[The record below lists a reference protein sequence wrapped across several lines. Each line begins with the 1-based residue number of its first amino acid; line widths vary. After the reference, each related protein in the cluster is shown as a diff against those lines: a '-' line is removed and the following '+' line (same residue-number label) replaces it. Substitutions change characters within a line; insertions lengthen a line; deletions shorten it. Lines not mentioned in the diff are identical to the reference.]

1 MGTLQSNPATA
12 AFAGFHYRISAASLP
27 IEMLSKHAG
36 IVANSKAFDNL
47 KK

>member
-1 MGTLQSNPATA
+1 MGSLQNNPATVPV
-12 AFAGFHYRISAASLP
+12 AGFHYRISAASLP